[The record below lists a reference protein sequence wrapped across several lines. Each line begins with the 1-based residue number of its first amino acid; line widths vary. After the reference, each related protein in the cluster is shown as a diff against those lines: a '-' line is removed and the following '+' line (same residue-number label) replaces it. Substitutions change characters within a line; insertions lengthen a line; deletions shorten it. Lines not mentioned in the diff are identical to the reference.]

1 MSSPSSSHIQFAE
14 LESDN
19 IGGQR
24 SKIDVIATILYI
36 CNDGSLKNHIVGKG
50 NFSDS
55 MANHYISVLLYN
67 ELLSTYV
74 DNENNGRTYYRTTV
88 KGRGLIYYYNQIQRL
103 FATDKDHQINETQTQ
118 TKTRS
123 LRNDIPNSDA
133 QLVAKRMLIID
144 DEEDITSALKAG
156 LEKFGFT
163 VEVSNNPLSILSSY
177 KAGSYDL
184 VILDIR
190 MPNMDGFELYKV
202 IRKLDNKTKICF
214 WTAFEEAFEQFVKSF
229 PTMNE
234 QYFIKKPIT
243 LDDLLNR
250 ITKLMTL
257 EDQSIRQ
264 SSSPS
269 LSLDL
274 LSPSSSYPTS

>member
-14 LESDN
+14 LERDN

-36 CNDGSLKNHIVGKG
+36 CNNGSLKNHIVGKG

-55 MANHYISVLLYN
+55 MANHYISILLYN

-74 DNENNGRTYYRTTV
+74 DNENNGRTYYRTTD
-88 KGRGLIYYYNQIQRL
+88 KGRGLIYHYNQIQRL

-123 LRNDIPNSDA
+123 SRNAIPSSDA
-133 QLVAKRMLIID
+133 QSAAKRLLIID

-156 LEKFGFT
+156 LEKYGID
-163 VEVSNNPLSILSSY
+163 VDVSNNPVSTLSNY
-177 KAGSYDL
+177 KPGYYDL

-214 WTAFEEAFEQFVKSF
+214 WTAFEVAFEQFLKMF

-243 LDDLLNR
+243 LDDLVNR
-250 ITKLMTL
+250 IDKLIVL
-257 EDQSIRQ
+257 ENQSIKQ
-264 SSSPS
+264 SSS
-269 LSLDL
+269 
-274 LSPSSSYPTS
+274 SSSDLFSSSSLPTS